1 MVHKGERPTV
11 REIGALIGLRSPATV
26 MKHLQALEREGL
38 LRLSGKSRGIRVC
51 TPLPAATP
59 FGVGD
64 TPLAGSNPAR
74 SGNSLGAVDPTFG
87 AVEDVEVRP
96 TDRGRETFGIPVV
109 GKIAAGRPIA
119 AVAEEEAADVPAT
132 FTGSSPTLFSSEH
145 QPSSRNPRD
154 GSFPEI
160 SIDPGLFAGSGD
172 LMALRVTGE
181 SMIGAGILDGDLV
194 IIRRQTAVDD
204 GEIAAVEV
212 DGEVTLKRWNGPA
225 VLDGSV
231 RLIPANPAL
240 RPIEIAAAD
249 GKDVRVLGK
258 YVGLVRGAR
267 L

>member
-1 MVHKGERPTV
+1 
-11 REIGALIGLRSPATV
+11 
-26 MKHLQALEREGL
+26 
-38 LRLSGKSRGIRVC
+38 
-51 TPLPAATP
+51 
-59 FGVGD
+59 
-64 TPLAGSNPAR
+64 
-74 SGNSLGAVDPTFG
+74 
-87 AVEDVEVRP
+87 
-96 TDRGRETFGIPVV
+96 
-109 GKIAAGRPIA
+109 
-119 AVAEEEAADVPAT
+119 
-132 FTGSSPTLFSSEH
+132 
-145 QPSSRNPRD
+145 
-154 GSFPEI
+154 
-160 SIDPGLFAGSGD
+160 
-172 LMALRVTGE
+172 MALRVTGE